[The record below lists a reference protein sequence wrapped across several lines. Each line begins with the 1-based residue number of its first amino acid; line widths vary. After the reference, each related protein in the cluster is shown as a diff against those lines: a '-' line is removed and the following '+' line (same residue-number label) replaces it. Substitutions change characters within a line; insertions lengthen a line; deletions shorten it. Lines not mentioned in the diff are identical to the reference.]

1 MAATCKGKKTGI
13 DSACLKTFI
22 DLVESG
28 ELRTCKEVKALV
40 EHVRHCFETEDIYV
54 DEDRA
59 VHYIGLAKYFP
70 YERVFPWQE
79 FVITLHC
86 AVFWETTGG
95 PRWPDLFCMLG
106 RGAGKDGTIAL
117 EAVALASPY
126 NGIHG
131 YDVDVCANNE
141 EQALRPVL
149 DIVSAFDESD
159 AATKRN

>member
-1 MAATCKGKKTGI
+1 MAATCKRKKAGTV
-13 DSACLKTFI
+13 SPRLQTFI

-28 ELRTCKEVKALV
+28 QLRTSKEVKAV
-40 EHVRHCFETEDIYV
+40 VAYVRKCFDTEDIYV

-59 VHYIGLAKYFP
+59 AHYIGLAKYFP
-70 YERVFPWQE
+70 YERIFPWQE

-86 AVFWETTGG
+86 AVFWEKTGE
-95 PRWPDLFCMLG
+95 PRWPDLFCMIG

-141 EQALRPVL
+141 E
-149 DIVSAFDESD
+149 
-159 AATKRN
+159 